1 MASIIGELL
10 FAVVRS
16 LIADWAYSLMLR
28 AGAWLD
34 TKIGGR
40 TTKVVVGM
48 ILGLAAYILIPIFV
62 GLLGF

>member
-1 MASIIGELL
+1 
-10 FAVVRS
+10 
-16 LIADWAYSLMLR
+16 MLR

-40 TTKVVVGM
+40 TTKVVIGM

-62 GLLGF
+62 GLLGFR